1 MSKLSLIRTGAR
13 SALAS
18 VLAFVMV
25 STYSTHARL
34 IGSSAFVEETTNGC
48 ISHNKQ

>member
-18 VLAFVMV
+18 VLAFIMV
-25 STYSTHARL
+25 STYSGSAQAQDRERGGTHAPA
-34 IGSSAFVEETTNGC
+34 SM
-48 ISHNKQ
+48 